1 LNILQHQANA
11 AVAAID
17 SAKTPLQKH
26 EARQEALSVKADLE
40 KQLGDDK
47 AMAAFKAAQPQNS
60 NGMYKDTVRDHPL
73 FMVGPAGTKITGPI
87 ALPDG
92 NKAMPNPQGQIVIP
106 ARFLAAMLARGFV
119 QANSVITDLNTSWQ
133 RDPSLPQP

>member
-26 EARQEALSVKADLE
+26 EARHKALSVKADLE
-40 KQLGDDK
+40 KQLGDDR
-47 AMAAFKAAQPQNS
+47 AMAAFKASQPQNS

-73 FMVGPAGTKITGPI
+73 FMVGPTGTKITGPSSATI
-87 ALPDG
+87 KMG
-92 NKAMPNPQGQIVIP
+92 IP
-106 ARFLAAMLARGFV
+106 RQSG
-119 QANSVITDLNTSWQ
+119 
-133 RDPSLPQP
+133 